1 MKALFI
7 GLALLLAGTPALA
20 ERKITIN
27 QCAMGYVTLGDN
39 TVIGHGVDFTNN
51 THHVVTAIR
60 FAFIFMT
67 PFNEVLGSTI
77 ETDTG
82 TFTPG
87 VEIDHTHADTKQSL
101 QLQLTKSYRWQVQ
114 NPAQEE
120 ISKMKVACELDA
132 VSFQDGTVW
141 DAPPKK

>member
-1 MKALFI
+1 MKALFL
-7 GLALLLAGTPALA
+7 GLVFLFAATPALA
-20 ERKITIN
+20 EPKITIHK
-27 QCAMGYVTLGDN
+27 CLMGYVAAGDN
-39 TVIGHGVDFTNN
+39 TVIGHGVDFTNE
-51 THHVVTAIR
+51 THHAVTAIR

-87 VEIDHTHADTKQSL
+87 VEIDHTAADTRQSL
-101 QLQLTKSYRWQVQ
+101 SLLKSYRWQVK
-114 NPAQEE
+114 NPSDEE
-120 ISKMKVACELDA
+120 ITKMKVACELDA

-141 DAPPKK
+141 SAPQKK